1 MDKVENYYVGGAI
14 KRTIGSTTIEECKK
28 ACEED
33 TTFQCTSVNFYKAAK
48 TCYLKDTDRYTTRL
62 TASTLYDYYER
73 NCRGR
78 TLMTLYVHT
87 NVSLLTA
94 YYPSQCEWEKM
105 VGYYLY
111 GYDLLTLTSKSPEE
125 CKQACEDENTFH
137 CQSFDYRRDIEICY
151 LAAASRD
158 EIPLTA
164 HYLHDYYGRNCI
176 GIGV

>member
-1 MDKVENYYVGGAI
+1 
-14 KRTIGSTTIEECKK
+14 
-28 ACEED
+28 
-33 TTFQCTSVNFYKAAK
+33 
-48 TCYLKDTDRYTTRL
+48 
-62 TASTLYDYYER
+62 
-73 NCRGR
+73 
-78 TLMTLYVHT
+78 MTLYVHT

-105 VGYYLY
+105 VGYSIY
-111 GYDLLTLTSKSPEE
+111 GYDLLSLSSKSPEE

-176 GIGV
+176 GIGVQRIYFGTCIHAVLFQTSLRTAVGLPW